1 MQMYK
6 RTVTGAFAALL
17 IFAPVAVGE
26 DNPPPYASAT
36 EAYRQGTNALKSE
49 RVDAALPALDYAAK
63 HGVLGAQLRL
73 ARLYAAGRDVP
84 RNDAK
89 AFYYFRQIAS
99 QQAEINPSS
108 PVAKYVGEAFVALGQ
123 YYLDGIQTMPLAPDP
138 AYAASLFRHAASY
151 FGNAEAQYLL
161 ARLYLDGKGVEKNPG
176 LAVNWL
182 AMSVKKQHAASQAVL
197 GELLWRGDEVRLNQA
212 KGLALLMLAQENAQD
227 GRDQAWIGELYR
239 EAFANSNNA
248 IRAKA
253 EVLLPRLGGDKR
265 AASIIA
271 KAKPEEPITAPT
283 TREAEAPS
291 DSTSDATPA
300 EQIPLGA
307 GGSPSAAPVGLSIGF
322 DASSAE
328 N

>member
-17 IFAPVAVGE
+17 IFAPIAVGE

-36 EAYRQGTNALKSE
+36 EAYRQGTNALKSQHL
-49 RVDAALPALDYAAK
+49 DAALPALDYAAK

-84 RNDAK
+84 KNDAK

-182 AMSVKKQHAASQAVL
+182 AMSAKKQHAASQAVL

-212 KGLALLMLAQENAQD
+212 KGLALLMLAQENAKD

-239 EAFANSNNA
+239 EAFANADNA

-253 EVLLPRLGGDKR
+253 EDLLPRLGGDKR
-265 AASIIA
+265 AASIIV
-271 KAKPEEPITAPT
+271 KAKPEEPITAPA

-291 DSTSDATPA
+291 DSASDATPA

-322 DASSAE
+322 DASPAE
-328 N
+328 R

>member
-1 MQMYK
+1 MYK

-17 IFAPVAVGE
+17 IFAPIAVGE

-84 RNDAK
+84 KNDAK

-182 AMSVKKQHAASQAVL
+182 AMSAKKQHAASQATL

-212 KGLALLMLAQENAQD
+212 RGLALLMLAQENAQD

-253 EVLLPRLGGDKR
+253 EDLLPRLGGDKR

-271 KAKPEEPITAPT
+271 KAKPEEATTAPA

-322 DASSAE
+322 DASPAE
-328 N
+328 R